1 MISDSIYKKLEV
13 NEKNITIYNEVSE
26 LSCN

>member
-1 MISDSIYKKLEV
+1 MISDSVYKKLEV

>member
-26 LSCN
+26 LSGN